1 MVKPLTVNKVY
12 MGSIPFK
19 GLFNILYLYTILILI
34 IYLLYNSYYL
44 LIHRE
49 YIKLFIVIRIFI

>member
-19 GLFNILYLYTILILI
+19 GLFNILYLYIILILI

-49 YIKLFIVIRIFI
+49 YI